1 VLILL
6 AVLGPG
12 LLAGLS
18 DDDPAGIT
26 TYTVLGA
33 QHGYRL
39 LWVLL
44 AATVALVVFHS
55 LGSRLGVV
63 TGQGLVGLVRQ
74 RYGVRAA
81 TLVLVPLVIANVG
94 TACAEFAGVAAGAE
108 LLGLPRSGVV
118 IVAAAGVALLVVLGS
133 FHRVEHLLLAMSAVF
148 LAYVGAGLLA
158 HPDWQAAATGLLV
171 PRLRLGH
178 AETVIVAATVGT
190 TLAPWGLSFIQSYAV
205 DKRLTTADL
214 RFERVDV
221 VLGAL
226 LTGVIGF
233 FVVVASAETL
243 HTRGITVKTAADAA
257 RALGPVA
264 GDTAA
269 SLFAVGLIGAALLA
283 AAVVPLSTAYS
294 ICDLTGSQ
302 AALDAPFADARL
314 FYVSLVTVTGL
325 AAGLVLLPG
334 VPLVG
339 LLVLTQALNAVLLV
353 PMLVVLVLLSRDR
366 HLLGRFVV
374 GRVTYGV
381 QLLAAAGVVGSVL
394 LLLV

>member
-1 VLILL
+1 
-6 AVLGPG
+6 
-12 LLAGLS
+12 
-18 DDDPAGIT
+18 
-26 TYTVLGA
+26 
-33 QHGYRL
+33 
-39 LWVLL
+39 
-44 AATVALVVFHS
+44 
-55 LGSRLGVV
+55 
-63 TGQGLVGLVRQ
+63 
-74 RYGVRAA
+74 
-81 TLVLVPLVIANVG
+81 
-94 TACAEFAGVAAGAE
+94 
-108 LLGLPRSGVV
+108 
-118 IVAAAGVALLVVLGS
+118 
-133 FHRVEHLLLAMSAVF
+133 
-148 LAYVGAGLLA
+148 
-158 HPDWQAAATGLLV
+158 
-171 PRLRLGH
+171 
-178 AETVIVAATVGT
+178 
-190 TLAPWGLSFIQSYAV
+190 
-205 DKRLTTADL
+205 
-214 RFERVDV
+214 
-221 VLGAL
+221 
-226 LTGVIGF
+226 VIGF